1 MNSTV
6 IIIALVVVALVAMI
20 FIPQWRLK
28 RAIPQVLRAFREANA
43 NSEKNAKTLDELGL
57 KPRGMMEGMFRG
69 RDYRQY
75 AVQALMRA
83 EIINMTEDGKMYLSE
98 EKLYEAGIARGISYL
113 R

>member
-1 MNSTV
+1 MNSTL
-6 IIIALVVVALVAMI
+6 IIVLLVVIALAAMI

-28 RAIPQVLRAFREANA
+28 RAIPTVIRAFREANA

-75 AVQALMRA
+75 AVQALMRGD
-83 EIINMTEDGKMYLSE
+83 IVTMTEDGKLYLSE
-98 EKLYEAGIARGISYL
+98 EKLYESGIARGISYL